1 MQSLL
6 GYSLPTPVVWAV
18 AFAIIFTLLAIF
30 ALVLRKL
37 AGARLNLQGGAAR
50 GRQPRLGVVDAFSL
64 DRQRQL
70 VIVRRDNVEHLVLL
84 GGPNDLL
91 IESQILR
98 GAPGFVQREPDLR
111 AEPPRP
117 ELQRTDTPPVQAPP
131 QPRVEM
137 PPPPSHAWKCRRRH
151 RRVLPRSLYLPTR
164 PSPTR
169 PSPTR
174 PSPMPGAWLRDT
186 SLRVRRFHLLSRPR
200 PRRRHL
206 PLLLPPTAIVR
217 RPRPLS

>member
-98 GAPGFVQREPDLR
+98 GAPGLR
-111 AEPPRP
+111 A
-117 ELQRTDTPPVQAPP
+117 A
-131 QPRVEM
+131 
-137 PPPPSHAWKCRRRH
+137 
-151 RRVLPRSLYLPTR
+151 
-164 PSPTR
+164 
-169 PSPTR
+169 
-174 PSPMPGAWLRDT
+174 
-186 SLRVRRFHLLSRPR
+186 
-200 PRRRHL
+200 
-206 PLLLPPTAIVR
+206 
-217 RPRPLS
+217 

>member
-18 AFAIIFTLLAIF
+18 AFAIIFALLAIF

-98 GAPGFVQREPDLR
+98 GAPGSMLREPEIR

-117 ELQRTDTPPVQAPP
+117 DLQRSETAPMPPAPQPRADMPPPP

-137 PPPPSHAWKCRRRH
+137 PPPSRPAPTSAPADAAK
-151 RRVLPRSLYLPTR
+151 PDARSL
-164 PSPTR
+164 
-169 PSPTR
+169 
-174 PSPMPGAWLRDT
+174 A
-186 SLRVRRFHLLSRPR
+186 PR
-200 PRRRHL
+200 
-206 PLLLPPTAIVR
+206 
-217 RPRPLS
+217 